1 MTDRFF
7 TTRNCDR
14 CNTSLEGK
22 ARKMS
27 WFTEDCLCPDC
38 ITKEEQLRN
47 ELENKGINVA
57 NLEGCGYIP
66 STNGGN

>member
-1 MTDRFF
+1 MTDRFY

-14 CNTSLEGK
+14 CGESLEGK

-38 ITKEEQLRN
+38 INKEKVLRN
-47 ELENKGINVA
+47 ELSKNGINVA
-57 NLEGCGYIP
+57 NLEGCGYMP
-66 STNGGN
+66 SPDGEK